1 MNNFECFSPDAI
13 DLSLCATT
21 VSESDHNQAEAGG
34 ISEQMRISII
44 HYHRQENDNDKFLN
58 WYGEYF
64 SFSTSDRPD
73 DRPNTR
79 ILLF

>member
-1 MNNFECFSPDAI
+1 MSVFSPDAI

-21 VSESDHNQAEAGG
+21 VSESEHNQAEADG

-64 SFSTSDRPD
+64 SFSGSQMSSG
-73 DRPNTR
+73 
-79 ILLF
+79 IIGESLSMAEK

>member
-1 MNNFECFSPDAI
+1 MSVFSPDAI

-21 VSESDHNQAEAGG
+21 VSESEHNQAEADG

-58 WYGEYF
+58 WFGEYF
-64 SFSTSDRPD
+64 SLSRDITFRG
-73 DRPNTR
+73 
-79 ILLF
+79 LQ